1 MAQHHIYI
9 YDAIDPFWGIN
20 AKSIIDEVNQAKLEK
35 ADEIVMHI
43 NSPGGSVFEG
53 FAIYNTIRSS
63 GIRTVA
69 KIEGVCASIATLIA
83 LAADSVEMG
92 QYSQFMIHNPFSMVE
107 GDADKMRQQAEVLA
121 NIESQLIDAYK
132 RKTKKDEQEIR
143 DLMKA
148 ETWFTAEQA
157 KDAGFVDIISEPVSI
172 AALYTNKSKNK
183 MSKDKNSV
191 AAKFEALAAKIQAF
205 IEGEE
210 SPKNGM
216 MKLRDAD
223 TVLHWAGE
231 EIIEGSTKVFTDEA
245 METPAPEGDHV
256 LEDGKMITVSAD
268 GTVVRVLEPEAS
280 ALAQLQAENAA
291 LKEQLQNMTAELE
304 NVKNS
309 NKEQMSALLTE
320 VENLKKVAIGN
331 PVNVKPS
338 APVRNEKPKTV
349 AEPNKWAGMVE
360 FIKSG
365 I

>member
-1 MAQHHIYI
+1 MAIHHVYI
-9 YDAIDPFWGIN
+9 YDAIDPFWGVSS
-20 AKSIIDEVNQAKLEK
+20 KQVVDEINQAKAEN
-35 ADEIVMHI
+35 ADEIVLHI

-63 GIRTVA
+63 GIKVTA
-69 KIEGVCASIATLIA
+69 KIEGLCASIATLIA
-83 LAADSVEMG
+83 LAADTVEMG
-92 QYSQFMIHNPFSMVE
+92 QYSQFMIHNPFMGVE
-107 GDADKMRQQAEVLA
+107 GDADKMRQSAEMLA
-121 NIESQLIDAYK
+121 KIENQLIDAYK

-157 KDAGFVDIISEPVSI
+157 KEHGFVDVISEPVAI

-216 MKLRDAD
+216 MKLRDSE
-223 TVLHWAGE
+223 TVLYWAGE
-231 EIIEGSTKVFTDEA
+231 EIIEGSTKVFTDEV
-245 METPAPEGDHV
+245 METPAPEGDHM

-268 GTVVRVLEPEAS
+268 GTVVRVLEPEDS
-280 ALAQLQAENAA
+280 ALAALQAENEQ
-291 LKEQLQNMTAELE
+291 LKEQIQNMTAELE
-304 NVKNS
+304 TVKNS

-320 VENLKKVAIGN
+320 VENLKKVAIGT
-331 PVNVKPS
+331 PANVKPA
-338 APVRNEKPKTV
+338 APVRNEKTKP
-349 AEPNKWAGMVE
+349 AEPAKWNGMVD
-360 FIKSG
+360 FFKS